1 SCSVPP
7 LVPPVFPD
15 TQVDPV
21 NFASP
26 ALATLT
32 DVSGVFILCS
42 VASLMLGTG

>member
-1 SCSVPP
+1 MHTC
-7 LVPPVFPD
+7 LVCM
-15 TQVDPV
+15 QVDPV

-42 VASLMLGTG
+42 VAKLMLGNF